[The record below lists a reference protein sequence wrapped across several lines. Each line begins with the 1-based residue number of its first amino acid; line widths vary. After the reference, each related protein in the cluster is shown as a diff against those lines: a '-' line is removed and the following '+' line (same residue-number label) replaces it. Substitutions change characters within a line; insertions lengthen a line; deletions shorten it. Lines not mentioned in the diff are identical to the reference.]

1 MNPTNPTLADLFGN
15 VDAVEGA
22 RLLGARFNGSL
33 NFETMEMASRGE
45 DVNPEVV
52 VHTVSGKSFAG
63 RLAVDDVN
71 APTVWVDRDA
81 AGVSYSFEIAKRHI
95 EAIERVTPF
104 NEDDGAA
111 VVDEAEHPVHQVLK
125 QVVSSVRRGVADG
138 Q

>member
-22 RLLGARFNGSL
+22 RLLGARFNESL

-45 DVNPEVV
+45 DVNLEVV

-71 APTVWVDRDA
+71 APTVWVDRDV

-95 EAIERVTPF
+95 EAIERVTP
-104 NEDDGAA
+104 NVEDG
-111 VVDEAEHPVHQVLK
+111 
-125 QVVSSVRRGVADG
+125 GVADG
-138 Q
+138 E